1 MKHVINVSRTR
12 RDLGYPD
19 AWRFVRRAVR
29 AALDAEGV
37 TEPCTVDVTFTDDE
51 HIREINRQF
60 RNVDASTDVLSF
72 PLCTLAPGKF
82 DSQDCGWDPDTG
94 TIPLGDILLSL
105 EHCARQGEEFGH
117 GFTHELMYL
126 TVHSTLHLLGYD
138 HVDEGAMKKQMRAR
152 EKRIMALLEGKEK

>member
-1 MKHVINVSRTR
+1 MKHVITVSRTR

-51 HIREINRQF
+51 NIREINRQF

-82 DSQDCGWDPDTG
+82 DSQDCGWDPDSG
-94 TIPLGDILLSL
+94 TIPLGDILISL
-105 EHCARQGEEFGH
+105 EHCARQGEEFVSETYG
-117 GFTHELMYL
+117 GSLPAFIAAFT
-126 TVHSTLHLLGYD
+126 
-138 HVDEGAMKKQMRAR
+138 AR
-152 EKRIMALLEGKEK
+152 RGLSAEEAEEIQRLIDKWDR